1 MTHYHGAGL
10 FFADSIL
17 LNKNFTEYPLC
28 AKLYMG
34 IKHTA
39 APETSDILEPSGHV
53 LQGTGL
59 MAS

>member
-17 LNKNFTEYPLC
+17 LNKNFTESPPC
-28 AKLYMG
+28 AKLHMG
-34 IKHTA
+34 VKDTA
-39 APETSDILEPSGHV
+39 APETSDVLEPSGHV

-59 MAS
+59 TAS